1 MMTEQERDYRV
12 ELSVFDGPLD
22 VLVHLVKKNKI
33 DIADIPIH
41 VIVAQYME
49 YLELAQAANLQL
61 ATSFFEMAAT
71 LLAIKAAM
79 LLPRPEGEE
88 EEDPREDLAEQIR
101 VHEEVVRLKEE
112 IVRQLAAQEN
122 FLERS
127 PTVLRSTQIKG
138 DISRRRLEAIWQRLQ
153 EAQAEETR
161 VHTVIVD
168 PVSVVQV
175 QAELQERLRRGRVDV
190 LGYILSLPHKLYQIT
205 AFLVILEGVRQ
216 QRISLYD
223 DGAGWYME
231 GNDDDSN
238 QG

>member
-1 MMTEQERDYRV
+1 MAAREQDYRV

-49 YLELAQAANLQL
+49 YLALAKAANLQL

-79 LLPRPEGEE
+79 LLPRIEGED

-101 VHEEVVRLKEE
+101 VHEQVVRIKEE

-138 DISRRRLEAIWQRLQ
+138 DISRLRLEAIWQRLQ
-153 EAQAEETR
+153 ESQTAEEH
-161 VHTVIVD
+161 VHTVTIE
-168 PVSVVQV
+168 PVSAVQV
-175 QAELQERLRRGRVDV
+175 QAQLHARLRKGRVDV
-190 LGYILSLPHKLYQIT
+190 LAYLFSLPHRLYQIT

-216 QRISLYD
+216 QQISLYG
-223 DGAGWYME
+223 DGAVWYME
-231 GNDDDSN
+231 GNDDDSDH
-238 QG
+238 G